1 MAGWLSD
8 QPAIETGLHMKK
20 GILIVSFG
28 TTHQETKIKNIERVV
43 GAVAEY
49 YPDYPIYQAYSSSI
63 VRNILKKRDK
73 LIIPD
78 TKEALLAMQRDGITQ
93 VAVLPTHIIDGIENN
108 RMKQAIDD
116 CRGMFR
122 SIAIAD
128 VLLAREED
136 YKMIVRDLW
145 CEIKEEIDG
154 ASVIFMGHGSAH
166 EADQSY
172 EKLEAEFRGYTK
184 EEIYLATVE
193 GKVTI
198 EDVIMRLKSST
209 KIDNRI
215 VLLPFMLVAGD
226 HAIHDMAGE
235 EDSFTAKL
243 KAEGYKVRCILKGLG
258 EYESI
263 RRIYIEHLRKVM
275 EL

>member
-8 QPAIETGLHMKK
+8 QPAIETGKHMKK

-145 CEIKEEIDG
+145 SEIKEEIDG

-172 EKLEAEFRGYTK
+172 EKLETEFRDYTK

-198 EDVIMRLKSST
+198 EDVIASLKNSA

>member
-1 MAGWLSD
+1 
-8 QPAIETGLHMKK
+8 MKK

-28 TTHQETKIKNIERVV
+28 TTHQETKIKNIERVA
-43 GAVAEY
+43 GAVAEH
-49 YPDYPIYQAYSSSI
+49 YPDYPVYQAYSSSI
-63 VRNILKKRDK
+63 VRNILKTRDN
-73 LIIPD
+73 LLVPD

-108 RMKQAIDD
+108 RMKQAIDE
-116 CRGMFR
+116 CRELFTD
-122 SIAIAD
+122 ITIAD

-136 YKMIVRDLW
+136 YKAIVRDLW
-145 CEIKEEIDG
+145 TEIKADMDG

-172 EKLEAEFRGYTK
+172 EKLEAEFRDYTQ

-198 EDVIMRLKSST
+198 EDVIVRLRNIK
-209 KIDNRI
+209 KKDNRI
-215 VLLPFMLVAGD
+215 VLTPFMLVAGD
-226 HAIHDMAGE
+226 HAINDMAGE
-235 EDSFTAKL
+235 EDSFAVKL
-243 KAEGYKVRCILKGLG
+243 EAEGYRVRSILKGLG

-263 RRIYIEHLRKVM
+263 RKIYIEHLRKAM
-275 EL
+275 ERQV